1 LQINLSGNQDND
13 TESHHSNATR
23 KVGKATF
30 LSPTAAGANRTFMT
44 TISSPD
50 NASRV
55 TQQLMQMQS
64 RIYKEAN
71 RVEKLKQVKMNSVHQ
86 AELDLKKIH

>member
-1 LQINLSGNQDND
+1 
-13 TESHHSNATR
+13 
-23 KVGKATF
+23 
-30 LSPTAAGANRTFMT
+30 MT

-71 RVEKLKQVKMNSVHQ
+71 RVEKLKQVKMNSMHQ
-86 AELDLKKIH
+86 AE